1 MKKEKLKKIWY
12 WKLKIKKIEKK
23 WSSQQTLGK
32 KLINYRIGRMI
43 MARSDPMDKKVVEV
57 KVVIDE
63 DAEDEKRYFT
73 EDKWNW

>member
-1 MKKEKLKKIWY
+1 
-12 WKLKIKKIEKK
+12 
-23 WSSQQTLGK
+23 
-32 KLINYRIGRMI
+32 MI

-73 EDKWNW
+73 EDK